1 MSSAS
6 IDTSRVWL
14 ITGASAGIGFATV
27 KEVLA
32 AGERVAATTRRASSL
47 ASLTESYPATQLL
60 VIEHDVADAT
70 KPASELISRITT
82 HFGRLDVVVNNAGYG
97 LNGVVESI
105 SDEEAHKQFDVNFW
119 AAVRIAREA
128 VRHFREHNAPEQ
140 GGRILNIS
148 SIGGFVAQPTLAFYC
163 ATKFALDGFSEG
175 LQKELDPKWNI
186 KVISVRPG
194 GVRTLWAGENM
205 ATVPLPAAYA
215 DPQGPAASF
224 IQIMKGPTPIGDPYK
239 VARALITVSKAAN
252 PPRQLLLGPDA
263 LVVAQGKLQEVR
275 DEIKEWKEVSL
286 STVAD
291 DADTAIL
298 QHLNAMVAKE
308 SA

>member
-1 MSSAS
+1 MSSTS
-6 IDTSRVWL
+6 TDTSRVWL
-14 ITGASAGIGFATV
+14 VTGASAGIGFATV

-32 AGERVAATTRRASSL
+32 AGERVAATTRKASSL
-47 ASLTESYPATQLL
+47 ASLASSYPTAKLL
-60 VIEHDVADAT
+60 VIEHDVSDST
-70 KPASELISRITT
+70 KPASELVSRVAA

-105 SDEEAHKQFDVNFW
+105 SDEEAHRQFDVNFW
-119 AAVRIAREA
+119 AAVRLTREA

-163 ATKFALDGFSEG
+163 ATKFALDGFTEG

-186 KVISVRPG
+186 KVISIRPG

-205 ATVPLPAAYA
+205 ATVPLPPAYA

-224 IQIMKGPTPIGDPYK
+224 IQIMKGPTPLGDPYK
-239 VARALITVSKAAN
+239 VASALITVSKVPN
-252 PPRQLLLGPDA
+252 PPLYLFLGPDA
-263 LVVAQGKLQEVR
+263 LVVAEGKLHELGN
-275 DEIKEWKEVSL
+275 EMKEWKELSL

-298 QHLNAMVAKE
+298 QHLSAMIAKD